1 MIVCATSNA
10 FLRQVRT
17 GSFKLLEQA
26 AADNG
31 VNIRILSPS
40 NKKILS
46 FTQRYD
52 KSTLKFHDQIKV
64 RHLKEDL
71 QTKISIIGG

>member
-26 AADNG
+26 AARQWCEYKN
-31 VNIRILSPS
+31 LES
-40 NKKILS
+40 
-46 FTQRYD
+46 
-52 KSTLKFHDQIKV
+52 
-64 RHLKEDL
+64 E
-71 QTKISIIGG
+71 

>member
-10 FLRQVRT
+10 FLRQVRA
-17 GSFKLLEQA
+17 GSFKLLEHCT
-26 AADNG
+26 DNG

-40 NKKILS
+40 NMKILS

-52 KSTLKFHDQIKV
+52 K
-64 RHLKEDL
+64 EYP
-71 QTKISIIGG
+71 